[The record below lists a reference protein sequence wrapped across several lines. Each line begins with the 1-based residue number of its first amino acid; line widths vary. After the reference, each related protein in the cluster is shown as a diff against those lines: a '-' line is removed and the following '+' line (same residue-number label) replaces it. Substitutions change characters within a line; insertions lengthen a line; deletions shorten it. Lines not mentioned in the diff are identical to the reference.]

1 MHIRYTRI
9 PVDYRRFWC
18 GREDLDPF
26 IFGFLTST
34 TMTGFFFTASFVWV
48 VVILPYIVTAF
59 SPAPLPLGSTSVGR
73 VVAGGVALG
82 GTTTGL
88 LAMSSSSS
96 TSSSRDAASITVIS
110 QPDRTFLDQK
120 GVWDWSTWGCS
131 ASTFPWTYDS
141 SESCYLLNGKVIVTP
156 SDGRQPPVT
165 FGKGDFVTF
174 PAGMSCTWEVVEAVQ
189 KHYMFH

>member
-1 MHIRYTRI
+1 MKG
-9 PVDYRRFWC
+9 C
-18 GREDLDPF
+18 
-26 IFGFLTST
+26 S
-34 TMTGFFFTASFVWV
+34 FTAPFVWV
-48 VVILPYIVTAF
+48 VAILPYVVTAF
-59 SPAPLPLGSTSVGR
+59 SPAPLQLGHTSVDI
-73 VVAGGVALG
+73 VAAGGAALG
-82 GTTTGL
+82 RTKTGP
-88 LAMSSSSS
+88 LAISSS
-96 TSSSRDAASITVIS
+96 TSSRREAASITVIS

-120 GVWDWSTWGCS
+120 GVWDWGTWGCS

-141 SESCYLLNGKVIVTP
+141 SESCYLLQGKVIVTP